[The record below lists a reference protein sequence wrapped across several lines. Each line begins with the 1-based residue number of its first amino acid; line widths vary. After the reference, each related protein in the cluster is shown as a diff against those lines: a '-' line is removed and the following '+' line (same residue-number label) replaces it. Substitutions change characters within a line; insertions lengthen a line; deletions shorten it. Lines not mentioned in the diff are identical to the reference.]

1 MQLLKDFKQW
11 KNILE
16 LLKLMDYDIDIEKEE
31 RKIK

>member
-16 LLKLMDYDIDIEKEE
+16 LLKLMDYDIDIEKED